1 MIHAFKKSRI
11 GFWGIMVLSVAI
23 AVIVWFRD
31 KDYPIFIPI
40 IASSLT
46 LGIGYIAARILGN
59 LLAASEN
66 THYLGYLHM
75 ELDPEKFIT
84 KYKDVPD
91 HMNGDS
97 NKAISRSYLADG
109 YAAAGDYKTAVSLLA
124 DPPADNLAVQGL
136 YAANMAG
143 FYLAM
148 KDTDAAAESLKR
160 LEEII
165 NACRVTKSDLAK
177 NLTEMMSM
185 HNHHLSCI
193 TGKYV
198 DIDSLETAFTKA
210 QYHLRRLEIKKILAM
225 TAIRDGNEKSKK
237 EHLTYLKK
245 NGGLTIY
252 KRWADDQT

>member
-11 GFWGIMVLSVAI
+11 GFCGIMVLSVAI

-66 THYLGYLHM
+66 TRYLGYLHM

-84 KYKDVPD
+84 EYKDIPGQ
-91 HMNGDS
+91 MKGES

-109 YAAAGDYKTAVSLLA
+109 YAASGDYKTAVSLLTN
-124 DPPADNLAVQGL
+124 PPADNLAVQGL

-148 KDTDAAAESLKR
+148 KDTDAAVASLKR

-165 NACRVTKSDLAK
+165 NACRVTKSDLAN

-185 HNHHLSCI
+185 HNHHLSCL

-237 EHLTYLKK
+237 EHLTYLRK

-252 KRWADDQT
+252 KKWADNQT